1 MCRYET
7 SGDGEGSRTT
17 GGERRKGRST
27 FPNVRFDSLSM
38 LAPPCPSLRY
48 AQSGFSKLT
57 FAPTVTSI
65 LRFLRTTLG
74 YQRTLGMRV
83 SHRRKKSW
91 SRALLFS
98 PPPPLP
104 FSLSLPPLS
113 VGRLLISGRCQLPEM
128 NHRSCVRAC
137 VRVDFRLAQVHERH
151 TESSRCSRAE
161 FSCWR
166 SFEGVARS
174 ADPAARPSDKLAIH
188 HHRRVKRDR
197 ERDSRGRS
205 AVFRSARIVT
215 LPLLRVALNIA
226 SSMIIPKGFHSRVV

>member
-1 MCRYET
+1 
-7 SGDGEGSRTT
+7 
-17 GGERRKGRST
+17 
-27 FPNVRFDSLSM
+27 V
-38 LAPPCPSLRY
+38 LAPPCPSFRY

-98 PPPPLP
+98 PSP

-151 TESSRCSRAE
+151 TENSRCSRAE

-174 ADPAARPSDKLAIH
+174 ARCGSCRSTLRQIGNPPPPCEERPREIRGVGRLCFDPLESLRFLSCA
-188 HHRRVKRDR
+188 
-197 ERDSRGRS
+197 SR
-205 AVFRSARIVT
+205 
-215 LPLLRVALNIA
+215 
-226 SSMIIPKGFHSRVV
+226 